1 MAFCS
6 HFFIS
11 AHFFSKYF
19 DIFCPKTKYQ
29 TMVTAS
35 TAQKRQQAQKTN
47 VFPTKPSSQ
56 QRQIDR
62 QPNQYHSKLCFNV
75 YQTIATA
82 NALNGRPQ
90 NNLSSK
96 EWAKFGV
103 GVWFDYCFG
112 VYLLG
117 KGSNTVLGSTH
128 VVEQLSFFMFSSILT
143 FDFYLF
149 WGNFF

>member
-1 MAFCS
+1 MQENGFL
-6 HFFIS
+6 FTFIIS
-11 AHFFSKYF
+11 THFFSKNF
-19 DIFCPKTKYQ
+19 DIFWPKTKYQ

-35 TAQKRQQAQKTN
+35 TAHKPQQKQKTKPKSQQEHIGPN
-47 VFPTKPSSQ
+47 QVHSNFFLQDVFPTKPSSQ

-62 QPNQYHSKLCFNV
+62 QPNQYHSKLCFSV

-103 GVWFDYCFG
+103 GVWFDNCFG
-112 VYLLG
+112 VYLC
-117 KGSNTVLGSTH
+117 N
-128 VVEQLSFFMFSSILT
+128 
-143 FDFYLF
+143 
-149 WGNFF
+149 

>member
-1 MAFCS
+1 MS
-6 HFFIS
+6 VL
-11 AHFFSKYF
+11 KE
-19 DIFCPKTKYQ
+19 
-29 TMVTAS
+29 
-35 TAQKRQQAQKTN
+35 
-47 VFPTKPSSQ
+47 
-56 QRQIDR
+56 IDR
-62 QPNQYHSKLCFNV
+62 QQNQYHSKLCFKV

-117 KGSNTVLGSTH
+117 KGSNSVLGSTH
-128 VVEQLSFFMFSSILT
+128 VVEQLSFSMLLSFLI
-143 FDFYLF
+143 FDFYLIL
-149 WGNFF
+149 GYFFLNLGP